1 MLSIAGFCYT
11 VSMSDQPTNFTMPS
25 EDELRAKLSPE
36 EYEVLRNK
44 GTEIPYTGDFLTE
57 SHDGTFLCKVCGQAL
72 FESTAKF
79 NSMTGWPSFDQAIPG
94 AVKEI
99 VDASHGMN
107 RIETVC
113 SRCGSHLG
121 HVFDDGPTE
130 TGKRYCINSVCLD
143 LNESM
148 TPPPR
153 TQQPKSSEE
162 TEA

>member
-1 MLSIAGFCYT
+1 
-11 VSMSDQPTNFTMPS
+11 MSDEFKMPS
-25 EDELRAKLSPE
+25 EEELRAKLTPE

-44 GTEIPYTGDFLTE
+44 GTELPYTGDFLTKTP
-57 SHDGTFLCKVCGQAL
+57 DGTFACKVCGQPL

-79 NSMTGWPSFDQAIPG
+79 DSMTGWPSFDQAIPG

-99 VDASHGMN
+99 PDTSHGMN
-107 RIETVC
+107 RVETVC

-143 LNESM
+143 LD
-148 TPPPR
+148 TAQVPPPR
-153 TQQPKSSEE
+153 PKAP
-162 TEA
+162 TEPDTDA

>member
-1 MLSIAGFCYT
+1 MN
-11 VSMSDQPTNFTMPS
+11 DQPAFQMPT
-25 EDELRAKLSPE
+25 DEELKAKLTPE

-44 GTEIPYTGDFLTE
+44 GTEMPYTGDFLTTTP
-57 SHDGTFLCKVCGQAL
+57 DGTFACKVCGQPL
-72 FESTAKF
+72 FLSTAKF

-99 VDASHGMN
+99 ADTTLGMT
-107 RIETVC
+107 RVETVC

-143 LNESM
+143 LEEGSV
-148 TPPPR
+148 PPR
-153 TQQPKSSEE
+153 PPKVPL
-162 TEA
+162 TDD